1 MEENG
6 GHPTIYGM
14 DAVHGNAMLLD
25 TSPTRLTLPPRSTP
39 ISRTKK
45 VASMPAIRLQPEFLG
60 SSVRCSHNPLWPRVY
75 YTFGEDPYLASVMG
89 SAIIRGMQSNNLTAA
104 CMKHWIGYSWKCTG
118 HDKDGVTISD
128 FDLMNSYFPTF
139 KAGIDAGLLSGM
151 ENYIS
156 VNGVPVVENNKLLT
170 KLLRDDVS
178 FDGTMVTDYQE
189 INHLTEF
196 HRTTRST
203 DEATKFSLK
212 RTSIDMS
219 MVASDGSVR
228 RIVKLKVKLGLY
240 DNPMPSE
247 ELLELVGNENDIAT
261 ALERALF
268 LAGHSAHNIGFQCG
282 GLSVQVQGVDGND
295 QFQHGTSVKQG
306 FEVIAGNDLFT
317 YFNGLNA
324 TGDYT
329 DQGLETTK
337 EYAPKAE

>member
-1 MEENG
+1 
-6 GHPTIYGM
+6 
-14 DAVHGNAMLLD
+14 
-25 TSPTRLTLPPRSTP
+25 
-39 ISRTKK
+39 
-45 VASMPAIRLQPEFLG
+45 
-60 SSVRCSHNPLWPRVY
+60 
-75 YTFGEDPYLASVMG
+75 
-89 SAIIRGMQSNNLTAA
+89 MQSNNLTAV

-139 KAGIDAGLLSGM
+139 KAGIDAGLLSRM

-219 MVASDGSVR
+219 MAASDVSFINGTN
-228 RIVKLKVKLGLY
+228 KL
-240 DNPMPSE
+240 
-247 ELLELVGNENDIAT
+247 I
-261 ALERALF
+261 
-268 LAGHSAHNIGFQCG
+268 
-282 GLSVQVQGVDGND
+282 
-295 QFQHGTSVKQG
+295 
-306 FEVIAGNDLFT
+306 
-317 YFNGLNA
+317 
-324 TGDYT
+324 
-329 DQGLETTK
+329 
-337 EYAPKAE
+337 